1 MLKINKLCTH
11 TIKCGLANK
20 LFDNYCH
27 FTCAKDLWDE
37 LNGRYGFED
46 EGVKNLL
53 WLNICLFKCV
63 KKKLFLAKLKIF
75 KNSFKLSQK
84 G

>member
-20 LFDNYCH
+20 LFDNYCD

-37 LNGRYGFED
+37 LNGCYGFED

-53 WLNICLFKCV
+53 WLNICLFKYA

-75 KNSFKLSQK
+75 KNSF
-84 G
+84 